1 MYRRVWQSGRWAL
14 LLALILAAGTFFL
27 PGRADPP
34 APAAKAA
41 EPAKAVEAGKP
52 AEPAKDRRLMLEA
65 IGTLT
70 ASHCY
75 QTYLNIG
82 MIADAKAKG
91 LYSEKDAYKLLDSVL
106 SLLDSVDSKLADLA
120 KLEFEAS
127 DRDTLDQMRKLSKLL
142 REQGKTLQTAWN
154 TGREEDTGKYENI
167 RKDSWAAISK
177 LLGIGK

>member
-1 MYRRVWQSGRWAL
+1 MYRLIWQSGRWAL

-27 PGRADPP
+27 PGRADPQTP
-34 APAAKAA
+34 TAKGT
-41 EPAKAVEAGKP
+41 EPAKAPEVSKP
-52 AEPAKDRRLMLEA
+52 AEPPKDRRLLLEA

-91 LYSEKDAYKLLDSVL
+91 TYSEKDAYKLLDSVL
-106 SLLDSVDSKLADLA
+106 SLLDSVDGKMADLG
-120 KLEFEAS
+120 KLEFDPS

-142 REQGKTLQTAWN
+142 REQGKALQTAWN

-177 LLGIGK
+177 LLGIAK